1 MPARTRPFEEFL
13 LSSMISASVRRTPCQ
28 GNAKR
33 FPGGRRGCR
42 TDQAGLPKCQESQ
55 PAMEGPEPAS
65 GPVACRRCPR
75 GASCSSCQSR
85 HQSDM
90 SDAGWVVIEPTL
102 PSRMEAGQGR
112 PAEHCHLAASRK
124 PDRLLRSS
132 TFSRVKAAE
141 TVGNLCRSAGGS
153 APVPALF
160 NTGACPDR
168 SRKAPHACLA
178 GRPLTSTLKVATGI
192 RR

>member
-75 GASCSSCQSR
+75 GASCSSCHSR

-112 PAEHCHLAASRK
+112 PAEHCHLAAGRK

-132 TFSRVKAAE
+132 TFSRSRPSRLSAISADQREAVH
-141 TVGNLCRSAGGS
+141 RSLPCSILVHVRTGPRRRLTHAWLGS
-153 APVPALF
+153 P
-160 NTGACPDR
+160 
-168 SRKAPHACLA
+168 
-178 GRPLTSTLKVATGI
+178 
-192 RR
+192 